1 MRAQEGGIGDLFFQ
15 AFFCADVDAITFH
28 IYAEEI
34 MLGVHF
40 GEADGIFAFS
50 AGQLQG
56 EGVGVFEEGAP
67 LPCHAFRVLEDVGE
81 GFDGFETDE
90 FFLAHKG

>member
-1 MRAQEGGIGDLFFQ
+1 VQRI
-15 AFFCADVDAITFH
+15 
-28 IYAEEI
+28 
-34 MLGVHF
+34 HF

-56 EGVGVFEEGAP
+56 EGVVIFEEGAP
-67 LPCHAFRVLEDVGE
+67 LPCHSFGILEDVGE

-90 FFLAHKG
+90 FFLAHNGKNNKRAAG